1 MPVEGEYAPSTADWV
16 REQVTEYEA
25 SGGTRANTLR
35 DTGLPIIVVTARGR
49 KTGKVRK
56 WALLRVE
63 HDGQYALI
71 GSRGGRPEN
80 PAWVYNLRANPTEVM
95 IQDGPAPF
103 DVEVHEATGDERKL
117 WFDRA
122 VKVYSNFAEYERK
135 TAGIRE
141 IPVFVASRK
150 RS

>member
-1 MPVEGEYAPSTADWV
+1 MPVGGEYVPSPSDWV

-35 DTGLPIIVVTARGR
+35 DTGLPIIILTARGH

-56 WALLRVE
+56 WALMRIE
-63 HDGQYALI
+63 HEGEYALV

-80 PAWVYNLRANPTEVM
+80 PQWVYNLRANPTGVM

-103 DVEVHEATGDERKL
+103 DVEVRKVSGAERGEWFERAKNTYSGFAKYEEALR
-117 WFDRA
+117 
-122 VKVYSNFAEYERK
+122 
-135 TAGIRE
+135 GIRE
-141 IPVFVASRK
+141 IPVFVAK
-150 RS
+150 KKD